1 MKRIATMLAIS
12 AAAMAFAGGP
22 AYAQVVQTPSEV
34 PEAGFDDVLPAVP
47 LTGPVGGTIASEAGG
62 ALQIGGDSGTGLVI
76 TPDTDT
82 ENFQVDD

>member
-1 MKRIATMLAIS
+1 MKRIATMLAV
-12 AAAMAFAGGP
+12 AAAMAFA
-22 AYAQVVQTPSEV
+22 AAASHAQIVQMPNDV